1 MSTHTRTIH
10 KVLCGLVLSALVT
23 LSPTR
28 SVAQD
33 NPRQTLTGKLYVAE
47 VEGTAS
53 IKNHEKI
60 ETLAKKTSH
69 DAEGASLTTNSDSVA
84 ALVLSNGVGM
94 ALDGSTEVEVRRF
107 VQEPFAPNRTDLEAE
122 PSVSH
127 TSLFVSQG
135 TLSLYTGNLAAGST
149 FNINSR
155 HGSVTIRGKEV
166 VVEVTDTQMIISLL
180 VGDATISGDPKVA
193 GLSLLP
199 GQQAVITRDPAGG
212 PSKVL
217 IRDIPVEK
225 VKTLEQ
231 KVDLAE
237 MARKTVLFDVTSGK
251 GGKDDVITAV
261 EVLPGTLSSPVTVSP
276 YKLP

>member
-10 KVLCGLVLSALVT
+10 KVLCGLVLSASISIFSA
-23 LSPTR
+23 LSP
-28 SVAQD
+28 AQD
-33 NPRQTLTGKLYVAE
+33 NPRPTLTGKLYVAE
-47 VEGTAS
+47 MEGTAS
-53 IKNHEKI
+53 IKNRDKI
-60 ETLAKKTSH
+60 EPLAKKTSH
-69 DAEGASLTTNSDSVA
+69 DAEGSSLVTKPDSLT
-84 ALVLSNGVGM
+84 ALVLSNGVGL
-94 ALDGSTEVEVRRF
+94 ALDASTELEVRRF

-135 TLSLYTGNLAAGST
+135 TVSLYTGTLTAGST

-166 VVEVTDTQMIISLL
+166 VVEVTDDQMIISLL
-180 VGDATISGDPKVA
+180 VGDVTVSGDSKIA
-193 GLSLLP
+193 GQSLLP

-212 PSKVL
+212 PSKVV

-237 MARKTVLFDVTSGK
+237 MARKTVLFDVTTGK
-251 GGKDDVITAV
+251 GDVITPV

-276 YKLP
+276 FKLP